1 MSLNAALTRLLEE
14 YPKEIGTTFTG
25 NPLADYVRNEI
36 PNYIKEI
43 IDNNDRYVIHGSVGQ
58 GNWARIPWIAIF
70 DRLITDTAQR
80 GYYIVYLAREDFHGA
95 YLSLNQ
101 GVTSIREQYGA
112 EAKHALKIR
121 AKDFIARL
129 GGIDSNYIQGPIEL
143 KASQA
148 SSLGAYYEAGSIC
161 AKFYE
166 VDNIPNDE
174 VLENDLKQMLEYYF
188 VLSSGELL
196 RTKNTT
202 KEDDELQYEDTSL
215 IKEHKRIERNQKL
228 AKKAKEVHGYIC
240 QICSFCFTNVYGEIG
255 DKFIEAH
262 HLIPLSKLKGK
273 KIKMNPKRDFAVLC
287 SNCHRMIHRSSFV
300 GDINEF
306 KNNHFIM

>member
-95 YLSLNQ
+95 C
-101 GVTSIREQYGA
+101 
-112 EAKHALKIR
+112 
-121 AKDFIARL
+121 
-129 GGIDSNYIQGPIEL
+129 
-143 KASQA
+143 
-148 SSLGAYYEAGSIC
+148 YEAGSIC

-196 RTKNTT
+196 RTENTT

-273 KIKMNPKRDFAVLC
+273 KIKMNSRIITLLC
-287 SNCHRMIHRSSFV
+287 
-300 GDINEF
+300 EA
-306 KNNHFIM
+306 